1 MNTRLC
7 FDENVH
13 HTVSHYVWWEGSGGI
28 FQDKIREKKSL
39 KLAEFSDNFI
49 GFLSV
54 SRNDTWIFRCEKIC
68 SCFST
73 LTSSAMLHADCSDF
87 KVVLMDVFRN
97 ISSLVILS
105 TLKFLHSHKANLSH
119 LPLSPSSGG
128 VFFKDFSLILNMHLN
143 TWSPVFSAC
152 FQCVCTSVRY
162 YRVRFRTLVDHF
174 FILCALGKS

>member
-1 MNTRLC
+1 MKMCITLYRITC
-7 FDENVH
+7 DGRGPVAF
-13 HTVSHYVWWEGSGGI
+13 
-28 FQDKIREKKSL
+28 FKIKYESEKSL

-128 VFFKDFSLILNMHLN
+128 VFLKDFSLILNMHLN
-143 TWSPVFSAC
+143 T
-152 FQCVCTSVRY
+152 
-162 YRVRFRTLVDHF
+162 
-174 FILCALGKS
+174 

>member
-1 MNTRLC
+1 MCITLYRIMC
-7 FDENVH
+7 DGRGPVAF
-13 HTVSHYVWWEGSGGI
+13 
-28 FQDKIREKKSL
+28 FKIKYEREKSL

-105 TLKFLHSHKANLSH
+105 TLKFLHSHKANLS
-119 LPLSPSSGG
+119 PSSGG
-128 VFFKDFSLILNMHLN
+128 VFFKDLSLILNMHLN

-162 YRVRFRTLVDHF
+162 YRVRFCTLVDHF

>member
-1 MNTRLC
+1 MKMCITLYRIMC
-7 FDENVH
+7 DGRGPVA
-13 HTVSHYVWWEGSGGI
+13 I

-54 SRNDTWIFRCEKIC
+54 SRNDIFRCEKIC
-68 SCFST
+68 SYFST
-73 LTSSAMLHADCSDF
+73 FTSSAMLHADCSDF

-105 TLKFLHSHKANLSH
+105 TLKFLPSHKANLSH

-143 TWSPVFSAC
+143 T
-152 FQCVCTSVRY
+152 
-162 YRVRFRTLVDHF
+162 
-174 FILCALGKS
+174 